1 MSVIPLI
8 KKKYVYKEMDV
19 YRFEFIKQP
28 HKERKCTTR
37 TATDPHRN
45 DMQIP
50 KKKKK
55 RNNNNNNTQKK
66 RKIDSTFT

>member
-1 MSVIPLI
+1 
-8 KKKYVYKEMDV
+8 MDV

-50 KKKKK
+50 KKKRKEIIITTIHKK
-55 RNNNNNNTQKK
+55 KEK
-66 RKIDSTFT
+66 